1 MALSKSAAGAAT
13 KAVFLYT
20 SSAGSGGTAYTVPAG
35 KVFKGFLISGG
46 NSSGNFNFTVDG
58 TNVQTKQSSSYGHRN
73 IPVTLPPETVLGNS
87 STEYFTIT
95 GELVD
100 GS

>member
-1 MALSKSAAGAAT
+1 MALSKSGAGTTT

-20 SSAGSGGTAYTVPAG
+20 GNAGSGGTAYTVPKG
-35 KVFKGFLISGG
+35 KVLKGYFISSS
-46 NSSGNFNFTVDG
+46 NSGNDFVFTVDG
-58 TNVQTKQSSSYGHRN
+58 TSFNTKQNGTYFHRN
-73 IPVTLPPETVLGNS
+73 IPVTLPPGSVVGNS
-87 STEYFTIT
+87 GSQYFTIT

>member
-1 MALSKSAAGAAT
+1 MALTKSAGATTT

-20 SSAGSGGTAYTVPAG
+20 NAAGSGGTAYTVPSG
-35 KVFKGFLISGG
+35 KVFKGFLLTGD
-46 NSSGNFNFTVDG
+46 SSTSNFDFTVNG
-58 TNVQTKQSSSYGHRN
+58 STVTIKQNSTYTHRN
-73 IPVTLPPETVLGNS
+73 LPVTLPPNTVLGNS
-87 STEYFTIT
+87 STQYFTIT